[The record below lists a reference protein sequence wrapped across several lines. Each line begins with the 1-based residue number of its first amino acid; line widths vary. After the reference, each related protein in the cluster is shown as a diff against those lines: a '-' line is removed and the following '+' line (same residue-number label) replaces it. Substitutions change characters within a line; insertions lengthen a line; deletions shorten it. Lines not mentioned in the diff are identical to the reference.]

1 MTQKQ
6 ALMQKLNEKQAVDQA
21 LSHDTLYQLL
31 QKYLLLVQM
40 DKDILKDM
48 NFSIVHQNKKINKE
62 SNY

>member
-48 NFSIVHQNKKINKE
+48 NFSTVHQNKKIN
-62 SNY
+62 

>member
-1 MTQKQ
+1 MTQKL

-48 NFSIVHQNKKINKE
+48 NFSIVHQNKKIN
-62 SNY
+62 

>member
-31 QKYLLLVQM
+31 STAEIFAVGA
-40 DKDILKDM
+40 
-48 NFSIVHQNKKINKE
+48 NG
-62 SNY
+62 

>member
-1 MTQKQ
+1 
-6 ALMQKLNEKQAVDQA
+6 MQKLNEKQAVDQA

-48 NFSIVHQNKKINKE
+48 NFSIVHQNKKIN
-62 SNY
+62 